1 MDGGG
6 SFRSEPRREG
16 GVVGLH
22 GDSVPSVPALEVADG
37 RTRANLAQHLE
48 NAAAAIFTPKSNAKT
63 GCAWDAEPTADSL
76 IKRVTRSYPTGMP
89 YHFFCEAD
97 VRIYVLAPLDQSR
110 FEMSLV
116 RTMIQILY
124 RQLKLPL
131 DLI

>member
-1 MDGGG
+1 VDGGG

-76 IKRVTRSYPTGMP
+76 TPHTPHAYMFGGCFLFSLSSPVFFSLFVHGPTQHMP
-89 YHFFCEAD
+89 TCMHVCGLG
-97 VRIYVLAPLDQSR
+97 YV
-110 FEMSLV
+110 
-116 RTMIQILY
+116 
-124 RQLKLPL
+124 
-131 DLI
+131 